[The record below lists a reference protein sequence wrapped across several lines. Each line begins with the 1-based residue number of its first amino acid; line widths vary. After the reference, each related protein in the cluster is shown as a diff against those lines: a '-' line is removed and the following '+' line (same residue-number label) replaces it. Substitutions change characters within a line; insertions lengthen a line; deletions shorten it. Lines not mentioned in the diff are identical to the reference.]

1 MSIPD
6 WWQNAGRVALYDRS
20 SFKGVQLRQQ
30 LSETAGDVRY
40 ALRTWR
46 RQPVFVAIAVLSLAA
61 GIGLNTAV
69 FSIIN
74 TIFLQTI
81 RGVPQPERVAAVG
94 TRVTYATFRHVRDNV
109 RTLDGVA
116 VWQPVGVTL
125 RYRDLV
131 VRRVA
136 PAVSETYFE
145 ALRVE
150 PYRGRFFAP
159 LAPRTP
165 SPAAEVVLDFEFW
178 RDVLGNDPQVVGQ
191 TIFINETP
199 ATILGVAPHAFHGFG
214 PERPPLWMAM
224 GMLPA
229 VRGTPAKWE
238 DAADGGWRIFGRMR
252 ADTPLGAV
260 NAELQAL
267 AATAPDLFPDAPLR
281 ADTGR
286 EQWAGA
292 ISDEKRIEF
301 LLVVVLPLVVVALI
315 LWIGCSN
322 VANLLLA
329 RAAARR
335 KEMAIRMANGAGRTR
350 LIRLLLTE
358 SLLLALAGGA
368 AGLLLAV
375 WCRDL
380 IWTALPEA
388 PRLAVE
394 LDLNVL
400 LYTAAVSVAATML
413 FGLLP
418 ALHATRVDIAPLLKS
433 EQSVGSA
440 RRGGRIRSFFLV
452 TQFAAS
458 TALLIVAGTFVRTVV
473 ATHLGDRAVLLD
485 RLSLASIETPESSPA
500 ARAEY
505 WRLVRERIREV
516 PGVTALTL
524 MPASGERTARL
535 APEGG
540 SAGEH
545 VSVRVQRVDSG
556 FFPTSD
562 VALVQ
567 GADLPADARVDPRA
581 ALVNERAARQLR
593 LDGAIIGRRL
603 TLDESSTISIVG
615 IVRDDG
621 ADGRI
626 YQRLSDGAVA
636 HAQVLI
642 RTAQPA
648 ATAIGPLRSA
658 VRQMAA
664 ERTLTNVSTLRDAS
678 TGMLQRLTGLALVVA
693 ALVLSLAVVGLY
705 GSVAFITAQRTREIA
720 IRIAIGAPRSSVLRM
735 LLWEG
740 GYVVISGCA
749 AGLALTAVAFR
760 FMSGMIFANWTL
772 EPVTIAGVLVVFSAA
787 TLAACY
793 VPGRRATRI
802 DPIQVLRTQ

>member
-1 MSIPD
+1 MH
-6 WWQNAGRVALYDRS
+6 WLGEVWA
-20 SFKGVQLRQQ
+20 
-30 LSETAGDVRY
+30 DVRY
-40 ALRTWR
+40 GFRGWR

-145 ALRVE
+145 ALGVE

-191 TIFINETP
+191 TIFVNETP

-229 VRGTPAKWE
+229 VRGTPGRWE

-252 ADTPLGAV
+252 ADTALGAV

-335 KEMAIRMANGAGRTR
+335 KEMAIRMANGAGRAR
-350 LIRLLLTE
+350 LLRLLLTE
-358 SLLLALAGGA
+358 SLLLALAGGG

-380 IWTALPEA
+380 IWMALPEA

-394 LDLNVL
+394 LDLHVL
-400 LYTAAVSVAATML
+400 LYTASVSVAATIL
-413 FGLLP
+413 FGLVP
-418 ALHATRVDIAPLLKS
+418 ALHATRVNIAPLLKGDES
-433 EQSVGSA
+433 AAGGSA
-440 RRGGRIRSFFLV
+440 RRGGRIRTFFLV

-458 TALLIVAGTFVRTVV
+458 TALLITAGTFVRTIVS
-473 ATHLGDRAVLLD
+473 THLGDQA
-485 RLSLASIETPESSPA
+485 
-500 ARAEY
+500 
-505 WRLVRERIREV
+505 
-516 PGVTALTL
+516 
-524 MPASGERTARL
+524 
-535 APEGG
+535 
-540 SAGEH
+540 
-545 VSVRVQRVDSG
+545 
-556 FFPTSD
+556 
-562 VALVQ
+562 
-567 GADLPADARVDPRA
+567 
-581 ALVNERAARQLR
+581 
-593 LDGAIIGRRL
+593 
-603 TLDESSTISIVG
+603 
-615 IVRDDG
+615 
-621 ADGRI
+621 
-626 YQRLSDGAVA
+626 
-636 HAQVLI
+636 
-642 RTAQPA
+642 
-648 ATAIGPLRSA
+648 
-658 VRQMAA
+658 
-664 ERTLTNVSTLRDAS
+664 
-678 TGMLQRLTGLALVVA
+678 
-693 ALVLSLAVVGLY
+693 
-705 GSVAFITAQRTREIA
+705 
-720 IRIAIGAPRSSVLRM
+720 
-735 LLWEG
+735 
-740 GYVVISGCA
+740 
-749 AGLALTAVAFR
+749 
-760 FMSGMIFANWTL
+760 
-772 EPVTIAGVLVVFSAA
+772 
-787 TLAACY
+787 
-793 VPGRRATRI
+793 
-802 DPIQVLRTQ
+802 